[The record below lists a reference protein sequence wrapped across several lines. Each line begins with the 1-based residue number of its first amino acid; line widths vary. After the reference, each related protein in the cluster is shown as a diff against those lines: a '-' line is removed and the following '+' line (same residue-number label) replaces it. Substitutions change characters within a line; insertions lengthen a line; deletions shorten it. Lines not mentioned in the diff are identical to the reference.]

1 MNMLQTAQPAT
12 SVWNSSCMAHFHAEC
27 PTRELFDQIVDKWSV
42 MVLAV
47 LEHAP
52 QRFNAIKRSL
62 EGVSQKSLTQTLRR
76 LERNGLVHRR
86 VLATSPVAVEY
97 TLSDLGCTLLPAF
110 RTLYYWVK
118 SSIPAVEAARAAFDR
133 AAAE

>member
-1 MNMLQTAQPAT
+1 MNVQDLPPLQA
-12 SVWNSSCMAHFHAEC
+12 SVWDPSCNAHFHAEC

-47 LEHAP
+47 LEREP
-52 QRFNAIKRSL
+52 QRFNAIKRGL

-76 LERNGLVHRR
+76 LERNGLVTRH

-97 TLSDLGCTLLPAF
+97 ALSDLGHTLLPPF
-110 RTLYYWVK
+110 RSLYHWAK
-118 SSIPAVEAARAAFDR
+118 SSIPAVESARRQFDAR
-133 AAAE
+133 GG

>member
-1 MNMLQTAQPAT
+1 MNVRELPSLHA
-12 SVWNSSCMAHFHAEC
+12 SVWDQSCNAHFHAEC

-47 LEHAP
+47 LEREP
-52 QRFNAIKRSL
+52 QRFNAIKRGL

-76 LERNGLVHRR
+76 LERNGLVIRR

-97 TLSDLGCTLLPAF
+97 ALSDLGQTLLPPF
-110 RTLYYWVK
+110 RSLYHWAK
-118 SSIPAVEAARAAFDR
+118 SAIPSVQAARQQFDAR
-133 AAAE
+133 DL